1 MRKNVSWGLSALA
14 ILISTSV
21 VGIAAFRGDG
31 PQSGVD
37 VGDYVS
43 PFDVQD
49 ITGPNKGTTL
59 CYR

>member
-1 MRKNVSWGLSALA
+1 MRKNVFWGLSALA
-14 ILISTSV
+14 IVISTSV
-21 VGIAAFRGDG
+21 GFAALRGDG

-37 VGDYVS
+37 VGDHVS

-49 ITGPNKGTTL
+49 ITGPNKGTSL

>member
-1 MRKNVSWGLSALA
+1 MRKIVAFGLPALVVSAYL
-14 ILISTSV
+14 
-21 VGIAAFRGDG
+21 VGTASFAGDG
-31 PQSGVD
+31 AVSGVP
-37 VGDYVS
+37 VGDYAA